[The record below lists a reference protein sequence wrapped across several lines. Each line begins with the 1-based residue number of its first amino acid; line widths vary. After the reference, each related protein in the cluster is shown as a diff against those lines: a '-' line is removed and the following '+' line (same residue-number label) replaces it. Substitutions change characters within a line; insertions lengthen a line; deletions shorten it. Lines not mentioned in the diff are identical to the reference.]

1 MLSLSSPFV
10 CSPAEDLHTSRVR
23 SYCAH
28 RAKSKPFWRL
38 GTWNVRSLVD
48 AEGSVNTARQG
59 RDVCHAE
66 DRRVDLVVRELKRYD
81 VKVAALQE
89 TLWFGSAVY
98 RVGESVVL
106 AAGQAY
112 TCSRGAYEVGGGSSH
127 STFWTSMENSR
138 RAVEGVDLHA
148 CLCMPADR

>member
-1 MLSLSSPFV
+1 MNGAKPANRDKALHARTSVNASSGQRSMLSLSSPLV

-23 SYCAH
+23 SCCAH
-28 RAKSKPFWRL
+28 GAKSKPFWRL

-48 AEGSVNTARQG
+48 TEGSMKTARQG

-89 TLWFGSAVY
+89 TLWFGSAVHCVG
-98 RVGESVVL
+98 RVLCWQL
-106 AAGQAY
+106 AGLYLQQ
-112 TCSRGAYEVGGGSSH
+112 GS
-127 STFWTSMENSR
+127 
-138 RAVEGVDLHA
+138 L
-148 CLCMPADR
+148 